1 MPTSRHFSRVLADLP
16 NEALQNLLD
25 GQVQRL
31 RTWLPEEFGQTV
43 SLDTKHI
50 IAWVK
55 ENNPKAY
62 IKEGR
67 FHKTKQPVGD
77 PDCKVGC
84 KRRHNRQVVTPKRE
98 GQPATRLSVSM
109 GEYYWGYASGIVVTR
124 LAEWGEFV
132 LAELTQTFDHG
143 DTTYFFP
150 LMAQVEKRLGFRPRF
165 GALDAGFDAFYVY
178 DYFHSDHHDGF
189 AAVPFSEKG
198 GKPTRQF
205 AEDGR
210 PLCAAA
216 LPMHLKFVYTDR
228 TTAIIP
234 YQRAKYVCPLLESQ
248 SDAAGCPVDHK
259 LWPKNGCTTTLAN
272 TPGARIRHQLDREST
287 TYKQVYDQRTA
298 TERIFSQAVALDI
311 ERPKLR
317 NQAAISN
324 QNTLTYLLLNL
335 REMRRLQE
343 KLESAAE

>member
-1 MPTSRHFSRVLADLP
+1 
-16 NEALQNLLD
+16 
-25 GQVQRL
+25 
-31 RTWLPEEFGQTV
+31 
-43 SLDTKHI
+43 
-50 IAWVK
+50 
-55 ENNPKAY
+55 
-62 IKEGR
+62 
-67 FHKTKQPVGD
+67 
-77 PDCKVGC
+77 
-84 KRRHNRQVVTPKRE
+84 
-98 GQPATRLSVSM
+98 M

-165 GALDAGFDAFYVY
+165 GALDAGFDAFYVH
-178 DYFHSDHHDGF
+178 DYFHSDDHDGF

-198 GKPTRQF
+198 GKPSRQF

-234 YQRAKYVCPLLESQ
+234 YQRAKYVCPLLDSQ

-259 LWPKNGCTTTLAN
+259 LWPKNGCTTTLAH

-287 TYKQVYDQRTA
+287 TFPLK
-298 TERIFSQAVALDI
+298 
-311 ERPKLR
+311 
-317 NQAAISN
+317 
-324 QNTLTYLLLNL
+324 
-335 REMRRLQE
+335 
-343 KLESAAE
+343 